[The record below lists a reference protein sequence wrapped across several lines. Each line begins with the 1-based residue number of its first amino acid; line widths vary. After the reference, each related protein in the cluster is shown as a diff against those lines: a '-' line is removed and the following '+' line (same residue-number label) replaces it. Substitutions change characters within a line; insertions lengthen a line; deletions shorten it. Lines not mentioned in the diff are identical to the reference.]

1 MTIFSKQKQILGLFV
16 WFVINFLASAVGA
29 LASIQA
35 KTFYAEL
42 LQPSWAPA
50 PQVFGPVWTLLFALM
65 AVAAWLV
72 WRTDEGANR
81 KKALQIFLLQLAVN
95 GLWSWLFFAWHLG
108 GLALINVMVLWLMIL
123 ITIMAF
129 WRVNRLAG
137 ALLLPYLLWVGF
149 AIILNATLWQMNP
162 QIL

>member
-1 MTIFSKQKQILGLFV
+1 MMIVSKQKQILGLFV
-16 WFVINFLASAVGA
+16 WFMISFLASAVGA

-42 LQPSWAPA
+42 LQPNWAPSA
-50 PQVFGPVWTLLFALM
+50 QVFGPVWTLLFALM

-72 WRTDEGANR
+72 WRADEGANR
-81 KKALQIFLLQLAVN
+81 KKALQLFLLQLAVN

-108 GLALINVMVLWLMIL
+108 GLALINVVVLWLMIL
-123 ITIMAF
+123 ITMLAF
-129 WRVNRLAG
+129 WRVNKLAS
-137 ALLLPYLLWVGF
+137 ALLLPYLLWVSF

>member
-1 MTIFSKQKQILGLFV
+1 
-16 WFVINFLASAVGA
+16 
-29 LASIQA
+29 
-35 KTFYAEL
+35 
-42 LQPSWAPA
+42 
-50 PQVFGPVWTLLFALM
+50 M

-81 KKALQIFLLQLAVN
+81 KKALQFFLLQLAVN

-108 GLALINVMVLWLMIL
+108 GLALINVVVLWLMIL